1 MSGTPQQ
8 EPKLS
13 RRDAILQ
20 TLAQMLETH
29 PGQRITTAALAREVG
44 VSEAALYRH
53 FASKAKMYEA
63 LIEFVED
70 TLFSRIGQIV
80 NDENGLLR
88 RCELIVG
95 LVLNFTARNPGLCR
109 LLTGD
114 ALTGENDRLRLRCSQ
129 VFERLETQLKQ
140 LFREAE
146 LQEGLAAS
154 QSATATANLIMA
166 WLEGRIIQFV
176 RSGFSRSPIDQ
187 WEPQWQLLSSE
198 MVREAR
204 YEPIT

>member
-1 MSGTPQQ
+1 MSGTQPQ
-8 EPKLS
+8 KTS

-29 PGQRITTAALAREVG
+29 PGQRITTAALAKEVG

-70 TLFSRIGQIV
+70 TLFSRISQIV
-80 NDENGLLR
+80 SDETTLMR
-88 RCELIVG
+88 QCELIVS
-95 LVLNFTARNPGLCR
+95 LVLNFAARNPGLCR

-146 LQEGLAAS
+146 LKEGLATS
-154 QSATATANLIMA
+154 QPAAATANMILA

-176 RSGFSRSPIDQ
+176 RSGFNRSPIDQ
-187 WEPQWQLLSSE
+187 WDVQWQLLSSG
-198 MVREAR
+198 MISEAR
-204 YEPIT
+204 YEQMT